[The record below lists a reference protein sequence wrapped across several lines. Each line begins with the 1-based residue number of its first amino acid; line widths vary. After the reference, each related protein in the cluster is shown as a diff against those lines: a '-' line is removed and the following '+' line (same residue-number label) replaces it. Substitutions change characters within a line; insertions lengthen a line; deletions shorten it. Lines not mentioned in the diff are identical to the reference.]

1 MEKQST
7 TYCLEGLCCSEE
19 EQLIQKKLRTV
30 AGVEEVRCNI
40 VSSTVVIDHSCSH
53 DVLLRALR
61 DIGFSPRQNH
71 DSPNQTV
78 PRRWNDQIFLTSVA
92 GILLTAGLVLH
103 VLGASSMI
111 EIALFLASM
120 IAGGSRIAV
129 RAIKGLQHGS
139 LDMNVLMTV
148 AAIGASAID
157 RWAEGAAVVVLFSV
171 SQVLERFSVHRARKA
186 IDSLLKLSPPTATIK
201 INGRETTVKV
211 EEIPPG
217 GLVVV
222 RPGERIAVDGIV
234 RAGESDVNQS
244 VITGESALV
253 SKLPGDYVFAGTLN
267 ERGMLEVEV
276 TKRPEDSTLARIV
289 RMVEENQNKRA
300 PIQQLT
306 EKFARYYSP
315 AVIGI
320 AVLIPILGPLLTH
333 DPFGVWFYRSLVML
347 VIACPCALVI
357 STPVTIISA
366 LSHAARHGIL
376 IKGGKYLEEI
386 GKTNVVAF
394 DKTGTLTEG
403 LPRVTDVI
411 PLNSLSPDEILRI
424 TAVIENGSEHHLAGA
439 VIREVRHNEFHLQ
452 EIDLQNFT
460 AIGGRGVT
468 ASIDG
473 TKYIVGNHALVE
485 EQGICSETVER
496 HLHRL
501 ETEGKT
507 CLVLGTTSE
516 VLGIIGIADTLRAD
530 ASLHINDLRSCGI
543 RKIVM
548 ITGDN
553 AGTAESI
560 ARQIG
565 IDETYANAFPDE
577 KVNYIQQLRESSSPV
592 VMVGDGVNDAPALA
606 AANIGIGMGKS
617 GTDIV
622 LETADIVLMN
632 DDLSKISYLIR
643 LSRKTRS
650 IIVQNITIAVLMK
663 LIFLVMGLSGI
674 ASLWLAVLADD
685 GATLLVILNGL
696 RALRTLKDGK
706 AIL

>member
-1 MEKQST
+1 VEKHST
-7 TYCLEGLCCSEE
+7 TYCLDGLCCSEE
-19 EQLIQKKLRTV
+19 EQLIQKKLRSV
-30 AGVEEVRCNI
+30 AGVEDVHCNI
-40 VSSTVVIDHSCSH
+40 VSNTVVIGHTCSH
-53 DVLLRALR
+53 DVLIRALG
-61 DIGFSPRQNH
+61 DIGFSPRQNRN
-71 DSPNQTV
+71 SPTENV

-92 GILLTAGLVLH
+92 GILLAAGLVLH
-103 VLGASSMI
+103 VIGVSSMI
-111 EIALFLASM
+111 EVALFLSSM
-120 IAGGSRIAV
+120 VAGGWRIAV

-139 LDMNVLMTV
+139 IDMNVLMTV

-157 RWAEGAAVVVLFSV
+157 RWAEGAAVIVLFSV
-171 SQVLERFSVHRARKA
+171 SQALERFSVHRARNA

-201 INGRETTVKV
+201 INGKETIVTV
-211 EEIPPG
+211 EEIPLG
-217 GLVVV
+217 ALVVV
-222 RPGERIAVDGIV
+222 RPGERIPVDGIV
-234 RAGESDVNQS
+234 RSGGSDVNQS
-244 VITGESALV
+244 VITGESVSV
-253 SKLPGDYVFAGTLN
+253 SKLPGDYVYAGTLN

-320 AVLIPILGPLLTH
+320 AVLIPILGPILTH
-333 DPFGVWFYRSLVML
+333 DSFGVWFYRSLVML

-357 STPVTIISA
+357 STPVTIVSA
-366 LSHAARHGIL
+366 LSHAARQGIL

-386 GKTNVVAF
+386 GRAKVIAF

-403 LPRVTDVI
+403 FPHVTDVI

-439 VIREVRHNEFHLQ
+439 VIREIRHNEFHSQ
-452 EIDLQNFT
+452 EIDLQNFA

-485 EQGICSETVER
+485 EQGICSATVEQ

-507 CLVLGTTSE
+507 CLVLGTTNE

-530 ASLHINDLRSCGI
+530 APLHIQNLRLCGI
-543 RKIVM
+543 QRIVM

-553 AGTAESI
+553 AGTAKSI

-565 IDETYANAFPDE
+565 ITETHANAFPEE
-577 KVNYIQQLRESSSPV
+577 KVNYIHQLRKTSSPV

-606 AANIGIGMGKS
+606 AANIGIGMGRS

-622 LETADIVLMN
+622 LETADIVLMT

-650 IIVQNITIAVLMK
+650 IIAQNITIAVVMK
-663 LIFLVMGLSGI
+663 LVFLVMGLSGI

-685 GATLLVILNGL
+685 GATLVVILNGL
-696 RALRTLKDGK
+696 RALRKLKDEK